1 VVLILLLLC
10 DTLTIEILIL
20 FHVYDTNAATVREQH
35 YIHGINGNSRGQTM
49 SNKKSGKSISLVML
63 LILSSLTG
71 MLMLPNSSAAGI
83 NQTTNGTLNGQE
95 TWSGTHT
102 LTDNV
107 TIAAGASLVVSTG
120 TTVNI
125 PYGKHIDVQGAICVA
140 STSCGA
146 SSDGSAASQ
155 TRFTWTLPT
164 DYTIRGACVVSIDT
178 ACGSGM
184 VIRNTIDQSKTGLNH
199 VVFTNAYGFEM
210 AVDTFSGV
218 APKYS
223 ALVFDGSE
231 TTANGL
237 EFENVNGTN
246 ILLVDLANPSITDS
260 KLKLGLDDYSIGK
273 SAALSAYGAGA
284 GISDPFSVV
293 DLEFTGDSEGTC
305 GTNGNGI
312 SMIYVENSYANFDDI
327 EITENGYGAF
337 FRQSSGELANSEFT
351 VNCAAVDTKGLKQT
365 GDIKHTLQINNNNF
379 ITTDGAGITAY
390 DQARISATGNNIS
403 GAEKG
408 SGIAIRS
415 SIATLENN
423 IVGPIGGFNGLWIYG
438 TSDVVAIGN
447 TITDTGREP
456 VVHGEYHYQ
465 DSGWP
470 SIQPTESRLYMENN
484 IISNNQGTCN
494 SEKMYG
500 GDFQCPAIHIF
511 RSSATLYNNT
521 VSNSVGDALRI
532 KGGIVNIQ
540 GNNMQTESFGVNIS
554 HHDDNYGNKYGSIG
568 YFSGNTYT
576 NATQVYNITESR
588 VTIQSEYIPNAGG
601 SEIFPIQLRWLNSE
615 CPAVQ
620 NQCLKVPDTSEM
632 PPVGM
637 PMSLELVNNST
648 VLSYAGLQNFDTS
661 KIHVQNQN
669 SAWGTQV
676 REGELVRF
684 QIKASNSNVNEATV
698 IIKNSTGFPLY
709 SLTTDQFGY
718 TPEVTLPSDF
728 YLDRNWNNQVGEE
741 DITVVVDAGP
751 PATTTTMDENTCSD
765 GYDNDGDT
773 LTDAND
779 PDCLT
784 GREIPSYSVEAY
796 KFGKGVYDFD
806 FTLTGPID
814 DIINLDNMPP
824 SVTLTQPEFTS
835 FARTVSLSGSAWD
848 GEAPPYAS
856 DIIAMQ
862 KQFGYVEDVQIQP
875 PGSDQWYSAVDTSNS
890 GGMINQESYPFSSWT
905 FDWDMSS
912 YPEGEGDVTFR
923 VRSYDG
929 LEYSPLTVRKFKLN
943 LEAPSVIVNTP
954 SDGQSHSPSSSKGYI
969 VSFSGTASDQYLG
982 IRGSDIQKIW
992 FEIRNNENGQT
1003 SKFSINAEVGQ
1014 SLSAWS
1020 YDWDYSI
1027 YATGQYTFTIWAADS
1042 DFCTNDYNADTCDPQ
1057 SLEVNIENDNAIP
1070 GIVLESMYSGEVIRG
1085 SISTPISGY
1094 VWDNDGV
1101 VTRVEID
1108 IYQGGRN
1115 TGNSPTNIIV
1125 RQDQLDSGVFNTS
1138 WDLTNVWKTN
1148 SLPHNSNY
1156 EIVLRSFDGQDFS
1169 SEISV
1174 IITIDNSVDNLAPTF
1189 NPSGWANTVKVY
1201 CDENSRSLNR
1211 CGIGATFDLNE
1222 YFNDPEGGTL
1232 VFEVYDDPSTEI
1244 DNFYDSYFSIS
1255 VDGIASYN
1263 PSATRSDQINSWS
1276 LIDVKFKAT
1285 DGSELS
1291 KLSRS
1296 VDIDIEAIKFTVLRD
1311 NTGSVVTTTEPAS
1324 FSGVGLPNSLVK
1336 ARFDSGSGQE
1346 INSTRVSP
1354 DGTWQMFLTTSQLG
1368 SADSRQVVFEMDG
1381 QLFSSTNDNQDT
1393 QFALSLTSEE
1403 ESSNLLII
1411 IIIVIIC
1418 IAVLAGV
1425 GAFFFTFE
1433 EELEDLVEAGHNTE
1447 QAVDP
1452 YAWAKNKKVPEI
1464 TVATQQVQQ
1473 IQQQVIQQPVQ
1484 QEQQLTQQATSSQHP
1499 GWLWDA
1505 ETNQWVPDPNYVP
1518 GQN

>member
-1 VVLILLLLC
+1 MILLGYF
-10 DTLTIEILIL
+10 DTIKPSS
-20 FHVYDTNAATVREQH
+20 REQY
-35 YIHGINGNSRGQTM
+35 YIRGINGEFRGQKM
-49 SNKKSGKSISLVML
+49 SNRKSGKSISLVML

-71 MLMLPNSSAAGI
+71 LLILPNSSAAGI
-83 NQTTNGTLNGQE
+83 NQTTSGMLNGQE

-107 TIAAGASLVVSTG
+107 TVASGASLVVSAG

-125 PYGKHIDVQGAICVA
+125 PFGKHIDVQGAICVA

-146 SSDGSAASQ
+146 TSDGSSATK

-164 DYTIRGACVVSIDT
+164 DYTIRGPCVVSIDA
-178 ACGSGM
+178 ACGGGM

-199 VVFTNAYGFEM
+199 ITFTNAYGFEIG
-210 AVDTFSGV
+210 VNTIGGV

-237 EFENVNGTN
+237 QFDNVNGTN

-260 KLKLGLDDYSIGK
+260 TLKLGLDDYSIGK
-273 SAALSAYGAGA
+273 AAALSAYGAGA
-284 GISDPFSVV
+284 GISNPFTVSSTT
-293 DLEFTGDSEGTC
+293 FTGDAEGTC
-305 GTNGNGI
+305 GNNGNGI
-312 SMIYVENSYANFDDI
+312 SMVYIENSYADLDNLD
-327 EITENGYGAF
+327 ITENGYGAF
-337 FRQSSGELANSEFT
+337 FQKSSGEITNSAIT

-365 GDIKHTLQINNNNF
+365 GDIKHTLKIEDNVF
-379 ITTDGAGITAY
+379 TTTDGAGITAY
-390 DQARISATGNNIS
+390 DQARISASRNTIS

-408 SGIAIRS
+408 SGIAVRS
-415 SIATLENN
+415 SVATLEDNV
-423 IVGPIGGFNGLWIYG
+423 VGPIGGYNGLWIYG

-447 TITDTGREP
+447 TFMDTAREP

-470 SIQPTESRLYMENN
+470 SVQPTQSRLYMEDNT
-484 IISNNQGTCN
+484 ISNNSGTC
-494 SEKMYG
+494 SSPKMYG
-500 GDFQCPAIHIF
+500 GEFQCPAIHIF

-521 VSNSVGDALRI
+521 ISNSVGDALRI

-540 GNNMQTESFGVNIS
+540 GNVMQTESFGVNIS

-588 VTIQSEYIPNAGG
+588 VTIQSEYIPDAGG
-601 SEIFPIQLRWLNSE
+601 NEIYPIQLRWLNSE

-620 NQCLKVPDTSEM
+620 NECLQVPDTSQM
-632 PPVGM
+632 PPAGM
-637 PMSLELVNNST
+637 PMSLQLVNNST

-684 QIKASNSNVNEATV
+684 QIKALNSNVNEATV

-728 YLDRNWNNQVGEE
+728 YLDRNWNNQVGEQGV
-741 DITVVVDAGP
+741 TVVVDPGP
-751 PATTTTMDENTCSD
+751 PAITTTMDENTCSD

-773 LTDAND
+773 LTDADD
-779 PDCLT
+779 PDCAS

-814 DIINLDNMPP
+814 DIINLDNLPP
-824 SVTLTQPEFTS
+824 TVTLTQPEFTS

-875 PGSDQWYSAVDTSNS
+875 PGSSLWYSAVDASNS
-890 GGMINQESYPFSSWT
+890 GGMITQESYPFSSWT
-905 FDWDMSS
+905 FDWDMSTF
-912 YPEGEGDVTFR
+912 PEGEGDVTFR

-929 LEYSPLTVRKFKLN
+929 LEYSPLVVRKFKLN
-943 LEAPSVIVNTP
+943 LEAPTVVINTP
-954 SDGQSHSPSSSKGYI
+954 ADGQSHSPTSAKGSV
-969 VSFSGTASDQYLG
+969 VSFSGTASDQYAG
-982 IRGSDIQKIW
+982 IQGSDIQNIW
-992 FEIRNNENGQT
+992 FEIRNEANGQT
-1003 SKFSINAEVGQ
+1003 SKFSIDTEGGLQ
-1014 SLSAWS
+1014 SLNAWS

-1057 SLEVNIENDNAIP
+1057 TIEVNIENDNSIP
-1070 GIVLESMYSGEVIRG
+1070 GIVLESMYDTQVIRG
-1085 SISTPISGY
+1085 STSTPISGY
-1094 VWDNDGV
+1094 VWDNDGI

-1115 TGNSPTNIIV
+1115 TGNSPTNIII
-1125 RQDQLDSGVFNTS
+1125 RQDQIDSGEFNTS
-1138 WDLTNVWKTN
+1138 WDLTNIWKTN

-1169 SEISV
+1169 DEVSV
-1174 IITIDNSVDNLAPTF
+1174 TITIDNSVDNLAPIF
-1189 NPSGWANTVKVY
+1189 DPSGWANTVNVY

-1211 CGIGATFDLNE
+1211 CGNGAVFDLNN
-1222 YFNDPEGGTL
+1222 YFNDPEGGIL
-1232 VFEVYDDPSTEI
+1232 VYEVYDDPSTEI

-1255 VDGIASYN
+1255 SEGIATYN
-1263 PSATRSDQINSWS
+1263 PSASRSDQISSWS

-1285 DGSELS
+1285 DSSELS

-1296 VDIDIEAIKFTVLRD
+1296 VDIDIKAIKFIVIRD
-1311 NTGSVVTTTEPAS
+1311 NVGSIVTTSDPAS

-1346 INSTRVSP
+1346 INSTRVLA
-1354 DGTWQMFLTTSQLG
+1354 DGSWQMFLTTSQLG

-1381 QLFSSTNDNQDT
+1381 QLFSSTDDNQNT

-1403 ESSNLLII
+1403 ESSNTLLII
-1411 IIIVIIC
+1411 II
-1418 IAVLAGV
+1418 AVVVLVVLVGV

-1433 EELEDLVEAGHNTE
+1433 EDLDDLVDEAVYSTE
-1447 QAVDP
+1447 QAADP
-1452 YAWAKNKKVPEI
+1452 YAWAKNKSVPEI
-1464 TVATQQVQQ
+1464 PATAQVVQQ
-1473 IQQQVIQQPVQ
+1473 MQPVVQQPVQ
-1484 QEQQLTQQATSSQHP
+1484 QVQQVVQQTTSSQHP
-1499 GWLWDA
+1499 GWLWDEEA
-1505 ETNQWVPDPNYVP
+1505 NQWVPDPNYVP